1 MPKAL
6 LIATLAALTF
16 LALPLHAQDHP
27 LISAY
32 PDSQQTERKLAEF
45 DAYARI
51 VGMKDDASLTET
63 LEGKVTRLR
72 YRNPKGRSTLEILAN
87 YRQAL
92 EAAGLKVDYDCVG
105 SKACASTGVGHR
117 QIPGWGAIN
126 GMNLGAVSD
135 VRYFTG
141 KMSHEGGIAYVA
153 VGVNPS
159 VHFVHVVEIQ
169 AMQQGLVKVDA
180 TALSQALDRDG
191 RVVVEGI
198 FFDTDSARL
207 QPASHA
213 ALEEV
218 ARLLR
223 ERPQIRLYV
232 VGHTDSQGS
241 FAHNQRLSADR
252 AASVVEALG
261 SRFGVARERLSAHG
275 VGPLSPAAGNASE
288 SGRAKNRRV
297 EIVLQ

>member
-1 MPKAL
+1 
-6 LIATLAALTF
+6 
-16 LALPLHAQDHP
+16 
-27 LISAY
+27 
-32 PDSQQTERKLAEF
+32 
-45 DAYARI
+45 
-51 VGMKDDASLTET
+51 
-63 LEGKVTRLR
+63 
-72 YRNPKGRSTLEILAN
+72 
-87 YRQAL
+87 
-92 EAAGLKVDYDCVG
+92 
-105 SKACASTGVGHR
+105 
-117 QIPGWGAIN
+117 
-126 GMNLGAVSD
+126 

-141 KMSHEGGIAYVA
+141 KMSHEGGTAYVA

-180 TALSQALDRDG
+180 AALGQALDRDG

-198 FFDTDSARL
+198 YFDTDSARL
-207 QPASHA
+207 QPASDA
-213 ALEEV
+213 ALGEI

-223 ERPQIRLYV
+223 ERSGIRLYV

-261 SRFGVARERLSAHG
+261 ARFGVARERLAAHG
-275 VGPLSPAAGNASE
+275 VGPLAPAAGNASE
-288 SGRAKNRRV
+288 AGRAQNRRV